1 MNTSRNQSSLAA
13 RLQRHFRRAS
23 PIAAAFAATLIS
35 LPGAAVDIPNTPLQ
49 SGASFPAPN
58 IMFILD
64 DSGSMDFTY
73 MPDALASV
81 GGDNNVR
88 NAAYPHNPMAYNP
101 AVTYKAWIKA
111 DNTRY
116 TTGTT
121 YTSAWGDIS
130 NLSSSTNLSSSAQY
144 FYIAKTGATPLTS
157 LSSYWRYEIV
167 SGGSDIRKGEYG
179 TAVVTVTTPADVNL
193 AGYNPFNVPETTTNV
208 GGSNDVELKYDIT
221 VPTPAAG
228 HSWESMVVTLTGGTH
243 GDNGSH
249 NNNNGDGANLYVH
262 TASDVRVN
270 NYTCR
275 SIGGG
280 NDESCTIDSP
290 DPVGGNHY
298 WIGINR
304 ASSFGGVQLRVVF
317 KYKYNYTT
325 NRCDGDDVTG
335 SAWINCVSELP
346 STRNLTDEK
355 NNYATW
361 YSYHRSRLKVAKA
374 GASEAFS
381 QIGTNARM
389 GFDTIWNDPDAH
401 DDSVA
406 TNATPVYPIPVGSDG
421 GLFRNTTT
429 PTVSNNRTTWFNY
442 LHGAVGDN
450 GTPLKGALQRAGRY
464 FTDSANTG
472 PWGPAAQISCRQA
485 FAILTTDGYWNNN
498 AGYTAIGDADSDTS
512 TSESVNPTI
521 PNPSGSNYKYAPI
534 NPYKDN
540 VSPTRL
546 DTLADVA
553 MYYWKRD
560 LMSTLTNDVPASAAD
575 PAYWQHMVTFGISI
589 GLQGNLN
596 PSTDLP
602 SITNGSVKWTNPLD
616 AEDDDRIDDLWHASV
631 NGHGSFVAATSPA
644 AFAQALLDALSL
656 IAARRG
662 SGSNV
667 ATNSTSFQDNT
678 RVFQARYL
686 TGNWTGELA
695 AYAATSAGVAAEPS
709 WQASQGIPAYGSR
722 KVFTWNGTAGAAF
735 PTATQLTTLDQSAR
749 PLSSVNGTDNANYI
763 KGQSTKE
770 RRFDGGTLRS
780 RTVTIRS
787 GGADIVAGT
796 PMGDIVN
803 SSPIYVSEL
812 STIFVGANDGML
824 HAINAATGAEH
835 FAYIPAGI
843 NMTALGGLSDPQYAH
858 GYFVDGPI
866 AVSTTKQ
873 TPGHNY
879 LVGALGRGG
888 KGVYG
893 LEVKT
898 PASFAATDVLW
909 ERTTG
914 ANMGYVLGEPLVVT
928 LNDGSKGVIVSNGI
942 NSTNGKAVLFIL
954 NIATGAIIK
963 EIDTGVAGDNGL
975 FAPRGWD
982 NDNNGTVDYV
992 YAGDLKGNLWKFDL
1006 TSNLTT
1012 NWQIALSGNPLF
1024 VAKDASNVRQPITA
1038 GLALALEPLSGRR
1051 WVFLATGRF
1060 LSTTDM
1066 SDMSVQS
1073 TYGII
1078 DDGLAD
1084 VDSRT
1089 GVAAFGEL
1097 EKRSILVASQIR
1109 LDTDGDGDTNQ
1120 LPAGTDNL
1128 FRDVRG
1134 FQPNATLPAGKKGWF
1149 IDMVKPPTPT
1159 AEGERTVSNP
1169 RVFGTVLVTASLI
1182 PPTNNT
1188 CDAGGNGYI
1197 NALDAFTGTSL
1208 TQAFFNANLT
1218 KTGGAANFADD
1229 TLTSGSD
1236 TVAIGSVDLGL
1247 GMPTLPTLIDQ
1258 LLVAGGSTGT
1268 LGSISINPQG
1278 NGSRRL
1284 SWREIL
1290 KD

>member
-1 MNTSRNQSSLAA
+1 MKTQRPSSSRLVALIQR
-13 RLQRHFRRAS
+13 RLRAS
-23 PIAAAFAATLIS
+23 MPIAAAFAATLIS
-35 LPGAAVDIPNTPLQ
+35 LPSAAVSIPNTPLQ

-58 IMFILD
+58 IMLILD
-64 DSGSMDFTY
+64 DSGSMERVY
-73 MPDALASV
+73 MPDDLASV
-81 GGDNNVR
+81 GGDTNVR
-88 NAAYPHNPMAYNP
+88 NAAYPHNPLAYNP
-101 AVTYKAWIKA
+101 DVTYKAWIKA

-116 TTGTT
+116 TTGTS
-121 YTSAWGDIS
+121 YTSAWDDLS
-130 NLSSSTNLSSSAQY
+130 NLSSSTNLASSSKY

-167 SGGSDIRKGEYG
+167 SGGGDIQKGEYG
-179 TAVVTVTTPADVNL
+179 STVTASGIVPAGFPKTSLSAASGASGTFTHTYTLTLTPPAGTLYTSL
-193 AGYNPFNVPETTTNV
+193 AISTS
-208 GGSNDVELKYDIT
+208 GGSETGNGVDLYVRRNAAPTTSTYDCRSQNNANSESCT
-221 VPTPAAG
+221 VTPPVNGDTYYIYLRDGNSGSG
-228 HSWESMVVTLTGGTH
+228 HSFSNVTLTVTL
-243 GDNGSH
+243 S
-249 NNNNGDGANLYVH
+249 
-262 TASDVRVN
+262 R
-270 NYTCR
+270 
-275 SIGGG
+275 
-280 NDESCTIDSP
+280 
-290 DPVGGNHY
+290 
-298 WIGINR
+298 
-304 ASSFGGVQLRVVF
+304 
-317 KYKYNYTT
+317 T
-325 NRCDGDDVTG
+325 NRCDGGTG
-335 SAWINCVSELP
+335 SGNNWINCISELP
-346 STRNLTDEK
+346 STRTLDEEK
-355 NNYATW
+355 VNYATW
-361 YSYHRSRLKVAKA
+361 YSFHRTRIKVAKA

-381 QIGTNARM
+381 QVGTNVRM
-389 GFDTIWNDPDAH
+389 GFDTIWNDPNGH
-401 DDSVA
+401 DDVVSNTA
-406 TNATPVYPIPVGSDG
+406 APIMPIPVSSDG

-442 LHGAVGDN
+442 LQGAVGEQ

-464 FTDSANTG
+464 YSDSANTG
-472 PWGPAAQISCRQA
+472 PWGPASQISCRQS
-485 FAILTTDGYWNNN
+485 FAILTTDGYWNND
-498 AGYTAIGDADSDTS
+498 AGYTAVGDADSTTVAADNPII
-512 TSESVNPTI
+512 VNPA
-521 PNPSGSNYKYAPI
+521 GSNYQYSPA
-534 NPYKDN
+534 NPYRDN
-540 VSPTRL
+540 VLPSTRSN
-546 DTLADVA
+546 TLADVA

-560 LMSTLTNDVPASAAD
+560 LMTSLTNDVPASAAD

-602 SITNGSVKWTNPLD
+602 GIIAGSPKWTNPLD

-631 NGHGSFVAATSPA
+631 NGHGSFVAATTPA
-644 AFAQALLDALSL
+644 TFAQALLDALAL

-709 WQASQGIPAYGSR
+709 WQASQMIPAYGVR
-722 KVFTWNGTAGAAF
+722 KVFTWTGAAGATF
-735 PTATQLTTLDQSAR
+735 PTASQLTTLDQSLR
-749 PLSSVNGTDNANYI
+749 PLSPVNGTDNANYI

-780 RTVTIRS
+780 RTITIRS
-787 GGADIVAGT
+787 GGADVVAGT

-824 HAINAATGAEH
+824 HAINSATGAEH
-835 FAYIPAGI
+835 FAYVPAGI

-893 LEVKT
+893 LEVT
-898 PASFAATDVLW
+898 NPAAFAATDVKW

-928 LNDGSKGVIVSNGI
+928 LNNGAKGVIVSNGI
-942 NSTNGKAVLFIL
+942 NSTSGNAVLFIL

-963 EIDTGVAGDNGL
+963 EIDTGVGSDNGL

-1006 TSNLTT
+1006 TSNLVA

-1038 GLALALEPLSGRR
+1038 GLALALEPITGRR

-1060 LSTTDM
+1060 LSTTDL

-1078 DDGLAD
+1078 DDGIAD

-1089 GVAAFGEL
+1089 GPAAFGEL
-1097 EKRSILVASQIR
+1097 QKRSILVAGQVR
-1109 LDTDGDGDTNQ
+1109 LDTDGDGDTDQ
-1120 LPAGTDNL
+1120 LPAGTDAI

-1134 FQPNATLPAGKKGWF
+1134 FEPNGTLPAGKKGWF

-1188 CDAGGNGYI
+1188 CDAGGNGFI

-1208 TQAFFNANLT
+1208 PAAFFNANQT
-1218 KTGGAANFADD
+1218 TTGGAANFADD

-1278 NGSRRL
+1278 SGSRRL